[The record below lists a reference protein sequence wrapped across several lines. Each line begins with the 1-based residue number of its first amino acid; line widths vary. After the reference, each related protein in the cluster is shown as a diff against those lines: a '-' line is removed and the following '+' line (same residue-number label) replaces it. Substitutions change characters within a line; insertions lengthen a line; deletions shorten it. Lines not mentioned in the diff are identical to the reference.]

1 MIINGRE
8 IAVHLSENLKQRID
22 TLKQKNI
29 FPRLAVMLVGH
40 DRPSEKYVRQ
50 KVKLGEKLGV
60 EVTVAM
66 LDDSANPEELISQ
79 INGWNANSSVHGI
92 IIQRPVHLA
101 IESNKLDKLVAPGK
115 DVDGF
120 HPQSLFD
127 PPVVLAVI
135 EILKSVFNNSKKN
148 KNSNFF
154 EWLNYKK
161 ILVIGRGETA
171 GKPIAK
177 YLTKNKIQ
185 FTVAHSS
192 TENLKSATLSADI
205 IISAVG
211 KPNIVRHEMI
221 PNKTILIGVGLHPEN
236 DRLETDYIQEEI
248 ADKALFYTPVP
259 GGVGPVNVA
268 MLMTNVVIAAEL
280 QTASDLVHENNP
292 E

>member
-1 MIINGRE
+1 MRII
-8 IAVHLSENLKQRID
+8 
-22 TLKQKNI
+22 KNI
-29 FPRLAVMLVGH
+29 
-40 DRPSEKYVRQ
+40 EK
-50 KVKLGEKLGV
+50 KLKIGYNRIFTIK
-60 EVTVAM
+60 
-66 LDDSANPEELISQ
+66 IST
-79 INGWNANSSVHGI
+79 
-92 IIQRPVHLA
+92 
-101 IESNKLDKLVAPGK
+101 E
-115 DVDGF
+115 
-120 HPQSLFD
+120 
-127 PPVVLAVI
+127 
-135 EILKSVFNNSKKN
+135 
-148 KNSNFF
+148 NSNFF